1 MVRFTLL
8 FLASIRQR
16 VCIYPYFFDMK
27 VEGKLV
33 LETMDEMY
41 RKQDIRTFMKNSYAF
56 CMAHEKEI
64 RRHIE
69 MSEQGK

>member
-1 MVRFTLL
+1 
-8 FLASIRQR
+8 
-16 VCIYPYFFDMK
+16 MK

-56 CMAHEKEI
+56 CMDYEREI

>member
-1 MVRFTLL
+1 
-8 FLASIRQR
+8 
-16 VCIYPYFFDMK
+16 MK

-69 MSEQGK
+69 MSEQGKQGVKSYDKTI